1 MKALQNFAIIPAMEN
16 PDVQRSGC
24 RLKAVNGTDG
34 KPVIRVELFHQT
46 VPLLAGT
53 TVEFEL
59 LAGTTMAQAR
69 TLVDAANDRILNV
82 VVRK

>member
-1 MKALQNFAIIPAMEN
+1 MEN
-16 PDVQRSGC
+16 TEVQRSGC
-24 RLKAVNGTDG
+24 RFKAVNGPDG

-46 VPLLAGT
+46 VPLLGGA

-69 TLVDAANDRILNV
+69 SVVDAANERVLNV
-82 VVRK
+82 VVRKP